1 MTLNAWPFSVF
12 FGVEMMKME
21 ARDGIEPPFS
31 ALQALPLPYWV
42 PRLSPASHKEASVEN
57 LVMIM
62 EEAEYKK

>member
-31 ALQALPLPYWV
+31 ALQALPLPSWV
-42 PRLSPASHKEASVEN
+42 PRLRPASHQEASVEN
-57 LVMIM
+57 LAMIM